1 MSTSAAVHL
10 HAHSEYSLLDGACK
24 IDAMAAR
31 AAELGQPALGL
42 TDHGVMNGAV
52 DLYKACEK
60 HGIKPIVGLE
70 AYLVDD
76 RKAIKEQTRYERNHL
91 TLLAE
96 NDAGFSNLV
105 KLTSAGFLE
114 GFSRGKANVDME
126 LLARHA
132 EGVIVLTG
140 CLQSR
145 FCRRLVEERAD
156 DARAHLDDLI
166 QAFGPE
172 QVYFEVQKN
181 GIAEQDKAN
190 QGIARFARELNRPLA
205 GTADVHYL
213 RREDFDNHAA
223 LLCVQT
229 KSTLE
234 APKMSF
240 DTNEF
245 YIKSNEEMAESF
257 AEWPEAVPTTL
268 EIEQRCKVEIE
279 LGKLLLPRY
288 PTPGGEE
295 PEQMLRRI
303 AAEGLRARYGDPP
316 PAAAV
321 ERLEFELGVIEEMGF
336 SSYFLIVWD
345 FVSYAKENGIAVGP
359 GRGSAAGS
367 IASYS
372 LGITDLDPL
381 ANDLLFERFL
391 NPGRKSMPDIDID
404 FSVRGRERMIR
415 YVADKYGRESVA
427 QIITFGKM
435 APRAATRDAARVLGY
450 DYATG
455 DRLAKQI
462 PEPIMGR
469 SPSFEECLRAG
480 QELKRTYDEE
490 ADARKIVDVAR
501 GLEGIIRNNSIHAA
515 AVVIADRPLHEIVPL
530 QLAEDRSAP
539 AGNGN
544 GNGNGSAKPERQYKI
559 VTQYSMGP
567 IEEIGLLKMD
577 FLGLRNLDV
586 IEDAIEIIERSRGQ
600 RIDIAE
606 IPLDDAKTYTML
618 ADGDSTGVFQFESE
632 GMRDALRKVRPTE
645 FADLVALGALYRP
658 GAMAYIPTYAKGK
671 RDPSSVSYPD
681 PRLREI
687 TAETYGCVIYQE
699 QLMAIAREMA
709 GFSGAEAD
717 DLRKAVGK
725 KKRDLMATMKDKFM
739 KGLAESSTDPRVAA
753 DLWKLNEAAA
763 DYSFNKSHA
772 ACYALISYRTAYL
785 KANYPAEY
793 MAAVISSVMN
803 TKDKVPFF
811 VNRCAEMGIDVLPP
825 DVNSSGH
832 SFVVSEK
839 AIRFG
844 LDAVKNVGHSAVEAI
859 LRAREEKPIDSIWDF
874 CERVDSR
881 AVNKRAIECLI
892 KCGALDSTG
901 ATRRGMLEALPAAQS
916 AGQKA
921 QEDAQLGQ
929 GSIFDFGQ
937 EVGGGAAPT
946 QAHHRPPLS
955 AAEFD
960 RAEMLGMEKETLGTY
975 LSSHPLAE
983 VGPALRARV
992 DCSLAQLAGKPDGA
1006 WVTVGGI
1013 VVDCKKIRTKS
1024 GNQMMFA
1031 TLDDVEGQVEMLV
1044 FKADQAESAATIQ
1057 PDAIVL
1063 VRGRL
1068 DHKDRGETKLVVQ
1081 EAQRFEPGAEEI
1093 ASAGKLAAAPAGPF
1107 ELTIDAASLR
1117 RPGVVDQIKEIL
1129 DHHRGEADVHV
1140 AIRGADG
1147 EPTAL
1152 KLGEDYKVRPSSGL
1166 RAELDHVLDHS
1177 ALAA

>member
-1 MSTSAAVHL
+1 MSSAAAVHL

-24 IDAMAAR
+24 IEAMAAR

-52 DLYKACEK
+52 DLYKACAK
-60 HGIKPIVGLE
+60 HGIKPIAGLE

-76 RKAIKEQTRYERNHL
+76 VQSVKEKPRYERNHI

-96 NDAGFSNLV
+96 SDAGFANLV
-105 KLTSAGFLE
+105 QLTSAGFLE

-156 DARAHLDDLI
+156 DARAHIDDLI

-181 GIAEQDKAN
+181 LIEEQEKAN
-190 QGIARFARELNRPLA
+190 RGIVRLARELGRPLV

-234 APKMSF
+234 APKLSF

-245 YIKSNEEMAESF
+245 FLKSSEEMAESF
-257 AEWPEAVPTTL
+257 AEWPEAIASTV
-268 EIEQRCKVEIE
+268 EIAERCNVEIE
-279 LGKLLLPRY
+279 LGKLLLPRF
-288 PTPGGEE
+288 PTPDRCE
-295 PEQMLRRI
+295 PEETLRRI
-303 AAEGLRARYGDPP
+303 AAEGLCARYGDPA
-316 PAAAV
+316 PAEAV
-321 ERLEFELGVIEEMGF
+321 ERLELELGVIEEMGF

-345 FVSYAKENGIAVGP
+345 FVAYAKRNGIAVGP

-367 IASYS
+367 IVSYS
-372 LGITDLDPL
+372 LDITDLDPL

-404 FSVRGRERMIR
+404 FSVRGRERVIR
-415 YVADKYGRESVA
+415 YVGEKYGRESVA

-435 APRAATRDAARVLGY
+435 APRAATRDAARVLGF
-450 DYATG
+450 DYGSG

-469 SPSFEECLRAG
+469 SPSFAECLQPG
-480 QELKRTYDEE
+480 QELKRAYDSEP
-490 ADARKIVDVAR
+490 DAKRILDVAQ

-515 AVVIADRPLHEIVPL
+515 AVVIADRPLQEIVPL

-539 AGNGN
+539 AAG
-544 GNGNGSAKPERQYKI
+544 ERQYKI

-586 IEDAIEIIERSRGQ
+586 IEDAVEIVRRSRGV
-600 RIDIAE
+600 E
-606 IPLDDAKTYTML
+606 LEMTGIPTEDARTFEML
-618 ADGDSTGVFQFESE
+618 SRGDGTGVFQLESE
-632 GMRDALRKVRPTE
+632 GMREAMKKVRPTE
-645 FADLVALGALYRP
+645 FDDIVALVALYRP
-658 GAMAYIPTYAKGK
+658 GAMRYIPDYARGK
-671 RDPSSVSYPD
+671 RNPASVTYPD
-681 PRLREI
+681 ERLRPI
-687 TAETYGCVIYQE
+687 TEPTYGCVLYQE
-699 QLMAIAREMA
+699 QLMEIAKRMA
-709 GFSGAEAD
+709 GFSPAEAD
-717 DLRKAVGK
+717 DLRKAIGK

-739 KGLAESSTDPRVAA
+739 EGMKASGTAPKVAG
-753 DLWKLNEAAA
+753 DMWSLMEAAA

-772 ACYALISYRTAYL
+772 ACYALIAYRTAYL

-811 VNRCAEMGIDVLPP
+811 VNRCEEMGIDVLPP

-832 SFVVSEK
+832 DFVVSEK

-844 LDAVKNVGHSAVEAI
+844 LDAVKNVGRSAVEAI
-859 LRAREEKPIDSIWDF
+859 LRAREDAAIASIWDF

-901 ATRRGMLEALPAAQS
+901 ATRKGMLEALPAAQS

-929 GSIFDFGQ
+929 GSIFDSG
-937 EVGGGAAPT
+937 EGGAGGESP
-946 QAHHRPPLS
+946 QAQHRPPIS
-955 AAEFD
+955 AAEFE
-960 RAEMLGMEKETLGTY
+960 RRELLAIEKETLGTY
-975 LSSHPLAE
+975 LSSHPLFE
-983 VGPALRARV
+983 VRDALRARV
-992 DCSLAQLAGKPDGA
+992 DCSLAELGGKPDGS

-1013 VVDCKKIRTKS
+1013 VAERKKIRTKS
-1024 GNQMMFA
+1024 GSQMLFA

-1044 FKADQAESAATIQ
+1044 FKADEAESAEVIA
-1057 PDAIVL
+1057 PDAVVL
-1063 VRGRL
+1063 VRGRI

-1081 EAQRFEPGAEEI
+1081 EAERFEPDGEEI
-1093 ASAGKLAAAPAGPF
+1093 ARAGAPAEPLR
-1107 ELTIDAASLR
+1107 LTIDAAKLR
-1117 RPGVVDQIKEIL
+1117 LPGMFDQLKEVFE
-1129 DHHRGEADVHV
+1129 HHKGKADVHL
-1140 AIRGADG
+1140 AIRGEDG
-1147 EPTAL
+1147 TPTEV
-1152 KLGEDYKVRPSSGL
+1152 KLGDGYRVRPSSGL
-1166 RAELDHVLDHS
+1166 RAELDQVLGGAD

>member
-1 MSTSAAVHL
+1 VSSPTAVHL

-31 AAELGQPALGL
+31 AAELDQPALGL

-52 DLYKACEK
+52 DLYKACKK

-70 AYLVDD
+70 AYLVDS
-76 RKAIKEQTRYERNHL
+76 RRAIKEQSKYERNHL

-96 NDAGFSNLV
+96 NDTGFANLV

-114 GFSRGKANVDME
+114 GFSRGKANVDLE
-126 LLARHA
+126 LLEAHS

-145 FCRRLVEERAD
+145 FCRRLIEERPE

-166 QAFGPE
+166 QAFGPD

-181 GIAEQDKAN
+181 GIEEQDKAN
-190 QGIARFARELNRPLA
+190 EGIVRFARELGRPLVA
-205 GTADVHYL
+205 TADVHYL

-245 YIKSNEEMAESF
+245 YIKSSEEMAESF
-257 AEWPEAVPTTL
+257 AEWPEAVPTSL
-268 EIEQRCKVEIE
+268 EIAERCSLDIE
-279 LGKLLLPRY
+279 LGSLLLPSY
-288 PTPGGEE
+288 PTENGEE
-295 PEQMLRRI
+295 PEAMLRRI
-303 AAEGLRARYGDPP
+303 AADGLRARYGDPP
-316 PAAAV
+316 PAEAV
-321 ERLEFELGVIEEMGF
+321 ERQEYELGVIEEMGF

-345 FVSYAKENGIAVGP
+345 FIRYAKENGVAVGP

-367 IASYS
+367 IVSYN
-372 LGITDLDPL
+372 LNITDLDPL

-415 YVADKYGRESVA
+415 YVGEKYGRESVA

-435 APRAATRDAARVLGY
+435 APRAATRDAARVLGF

-469 SPSFEECLRAG
+469 SPSFDDCLRKG
-480 QELKRTYDEE
+480 QELRQTYDTEP
-490 ADARKIVDVAR
+490 DAKKIIDVAR

-515 AVVIADRPLHEIVPL
+515 AVVIADRPLQEIVPL

-539 AGNGN
+539 AANP
-544 GNGNGSAKPERQYKI
+544 NGNGSGKPERQYKI

-586 IEDAIEIIERSRGQ
+586 IEDAIEIIERSRGE
-600 RIDIAE
+600 RIDLE
-606 IPLDDAKTYTML
+606 SIPIDDAKTFAML
-618 ADGDSTGVFQFESE
+618 AKGDSTGVFQLESE
-632 GMRDALRKVRPTE
+632 GMREAMKKVRPTE
-645 FADLVALGALYRP
+645 FDDIVALVALYRP
-658 GAMAYIPTYAKGK
+658 GAMAYIPAYAKGK
-671 RDPSSVSYPD
+671 RNPASVTYPD
-681 PRLREI
+681 QRLRAFTEP
-687 TAETYGCVIYQE
+687 TYGCVLYQE

-739 KGLAESSTDPRVAA
+739 SGLKESGTAPNVAA

-825 DVNSSGH
+825 DVNSSDH
-832 SFVVSEK
+832 SFVVSEN

-859 LRAREEKPIDSIWDF
+859 LRAREDAEIASIWDF

-901 ATRRGMLEALPAAQS
+901 ATRKGMLEALPAAQS

-921 QEDAQLGQ
+921 QEDAQMGQ
-929 GSIFDFGQ
+929 GSIFDFG
-937 EVGGGAAPT
+937 EEGGGGTAQSPS
-946 QAHHRPPLS
+946 HHRPPIS
-955 AAEFD
+955 AVEFD
-960 RAEMLGMEKETLGTY
+960 RAELLALEKETLGTY

-992 DCSLAQLAGKPDGA
+992 DCGLAELGGKPDGA
-1006 WVTVGGI
+1006 WVTIGGI

-1024 GNQMMFA
+1024 GSQMMFA

-1044 FKADQAESAATIQ
+1044 FKADQAESAEVIA

-1081 EAQRFEPGAEEI
+1081 EAQRFEPDSEEI
-1093 ASAGKLAAAPAGPF
+1093 ATATKVAVVPAGPF
-1107 ELTIDAASLR
+1107 ELTIDAAALSPELFAELKA
-1117 RPGVVDQIKEIL
+1117 VFE
-1129 DHHRGEADVHV
+1129 HHRGDADVHLV
-1140 AIRGADG
+1140 MRTSEGSKTLRCG
-1147 EPTAL
+1147 SEFR
-1152 KLGEDYKVRPSSGL
+1152 VRPSSHL
-1166 RAELDHVLDHS
+1166 RNEVDQVLGAS